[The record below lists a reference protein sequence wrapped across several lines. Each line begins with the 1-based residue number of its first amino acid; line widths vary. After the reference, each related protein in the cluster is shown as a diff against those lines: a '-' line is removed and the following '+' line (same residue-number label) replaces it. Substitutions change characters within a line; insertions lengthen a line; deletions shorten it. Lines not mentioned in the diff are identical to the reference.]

1 MATKNGNI
9 ISGGSTSSWN
19 AYRWYSQLEVTTKSE
34 TSTSITYTVK
44 VKYYTQY
51 AINTYANASLSGG
64 VTGSWSGSMYSSSQ
78 SGRTVTVITKT
89 DTVSKGSSSKT
100 VSYMAK
106 VQTTGGFAPGTSTAT
121 LSMTV
126 PAIDYDAPNA
136 PSACSASRV
145 TDKQAKVTWTNGST
159 STTKP
164 RSSTKVERQTDSG
177 SWAQIASVGN
187 SVKNYTDNGISAN
200 HRYRYR
206 VRAYGSGGYSGYST
220 SGYIYTT
227 PKAPSAVSLVKLS
240 DTQVQVSISGAAAWA
255 DGYELQRSVDSGSW
269 AAVATV
275 TAWPYTDTPGGG
287 YVRYRVR
294 AKRGTLASTWT
305 ESVEIAT
312 ITPPLA
318 PAVSLDPSGAVLP
331 CGTAVTVAWSPN
343 HPDGSE
349 QSAAQVEYTVGST
362 AAQTVDV
369 SGSATS
375 YQLPEA
381 ALASPATVS
390 VRVRTKGLDPDWG
403 AWSSPVQVVLAYP
416 PSVAITSPGSDGAV
430 VDSLPLEVTWTVD
443 DSTGVSSQTFE
454 LYGPDGLAYTAQ
466 LSTNARSITLDSS
479 TYRLDNLTDYTVRL
493 SVTGGSSLSTV
504 EERSFETD
512 YLEPAFPEPEVGV
525 QYDDLSVSLEM
536 RAGEFVP
543 NLWVNPKGTTN
554 GVTATSSD
562 DGSLTVAGT
571 NTTQITTYISAQ
583 CYALRDGA
591 TYTASIDKKPVG
603 VSLFADYY
611 NEDGYVG
618 NVFMFSQSNITDVTF
633 TADFSEATKVSCFV
647 SVGPGVTV
655 SGTYRVMLNE
665 GTEPAPWQPPGYV
678 LPATEYFTVERQNDD
693 GTRWLVGDGLAEGDS
708 CIDPL
713 PPLNVDVHYLV
724 TAHAASGTTATS
736 DATVR
741 VESTGF
747 AYNFGADASEC
758 VIFRYDPSWSTDYG
772 KSFDLYHFADGGET
786 GGKPVAYAS
795 QDVDVT
801 SQQSFRLVTAE
812 EIRAAD
818 SLARR
823 VLRGWVRDFYG
834 GRAYGVIEFSLSAE
848 VPYTLGTVDIDFS
861 ECVFEEAANGS

>member
-1 MATKNGNI
+1 MATKNGNV
-9 ISGGSTSSWN
+9 ISGGSTSAWN
-19 AYRWYSQLEVTTKSE
+19 AYRWYAQLEVTTKSE

-51 AINTYANASLSGG
+51 KINVYANGSLSGG
-64 VTGSWSGSMYSSSQ
+64 VSGSWNGSLYSTTDN
-78 SGRTVTVITKT
+78 GRTVTVISKT
-89 DTVSKGSSSKT
+89 DTVSKGSSKKT
-100 VSYMAK
+100 VSYSAYI
-106 VQTTGGFAPGTSTAT
+106 QATGGFGNGKSEVD
-121 LSMTV
+121 LSVTV

-136 PSACSASRV
+136 PSDCSASRV

-164 RSSTKVERQTDSG
+164 RSSTKVERKTDSG

-227 PKAPSAVSLVKLS
+227 PKAPSSVSLVKTS

-294 AKRGTLASTWT
+294 AKRGTLASAWT

-349 QSAAQVEYTVGST
+349 QSSAQVEYTVGSA
-362 AAQTVDV
+362 AAQTADV
-369 SGSATS
+369 TGATAS

-403 AWSSPVQVVLAYP
+403 AWSSPVQVALAYP

-430 VDSLPLEVTWTVD
+430 VDTLPLEVAWTAE

-466 LSTNARSITLDSS
+466 LSTDARSITLDSS
-479 TYRLDNLTDYTVRL
+479 TYRLDNLTGYSVRL
-493 SVTGGSSLSTV
+493 SVTGGSSLSTAV
-504 EERSFETD
+504 ERSFETD
-512 YLEPAFPEPEVGV
+512 YLEPAFPEPVVGV

-543 NLWVNPKGTTN
+543 NLWPSIN
-554 GVTATSSD
+554 GSY
-562 DGSLTVAGT
+562 G
-571 NTTQITTYISAQ
+571 
-583 CYALRDGA
+583 
-591 TYTASIDKKPVG
+591 
-603 VSLFADYY
+603 
-611 NEDGYVG
+611 
-618 NVFMFSQSNITDVTF
+618 
-633 TADFSEATKVSCFV
+633 
-647 SVGPGVTV
+647 GVTV
-655 SGTYRVMLNE
+655 STDDTGLITVSGTASSADNYVGENINGIVAGGTYTLTADSLPTGVAVIVIQMNSDYKEISGKRFTIDSSIAMITKTLESNTAYVICRVFVVQNSTVDASFRVMLNE

-693 GTRWLVGDGLAEGDS
+693 GTRWLVGDGLSEGDS

-713 PPLNVDVHYLV
+713 PPLNTDVHYLV

-736 DATVR
+736 DATTR
-741 VESTGF
+741 IDRPWF
-747 AYNFGADASEC
+747 ALNFGADAGISL
-758 VIFRYDPSWSTDYG
+758 IMKYG
-772 KSFDLYHFADGGET
+772 TEMEEEGEHQGELYHFADGGEGGGLPEFYGT
-786 GGKPVAYAS
+786 GEYEQTPSYG
-795 QDVDVT
+795 
-801 SQQSFRLVTAE
+801 FRLSSAE
-812 EIRAAD
+812 EYRELRAL
-818 SLARR
+818 SRR
-823 VLRGWVRDFYG
+823 YAVGWLRDPLGNRLRGRFTW
-834 GRAYGVIEFSLSAE
+834 GVEVMPGTPAFEVSLDADE
-848 VPYTLGTVDIDFS
+848 L
-861 ECVFEEAANGS
+861 VFQEAANG

>member
-1 MATKNGNI
+1 MATKNGNV
-9 ISGGSTSSWN
+9 ISGGSTSAWN
-19 AYRWYSQLEVTTKSE
+19 AYRWCSQLEVTTKSE

-64 VTGSWSGSMYSSSQ
+64 VTGSWSGSMYSGSQ

-89 DTVSKGSSSKT
+89 DTVSKGGSSKS
-100 VSYMAK
+100 VSYTAK

-121 LSMTV
+121 LSVTV

-145 TDKQAKVTWTNGST
+145 TDKQSKVTWTNGST
-159 STTKP
+159 SATKP

-177 SWAQIASVGN
+177 SWTQIASVG
-187 SVKNYTDNGISAN
+187 SSTRNYTDNGISSN

-206 VRAYGSGGYSGYST
+206 VRAQGSGGYSGYST

-227 PKAPSAVSLVKLS
+227 PKAPDSVSLVKTS

-287 YVRYRVR
+287 YVKYRVR
-294 AKRGTLASTWT
+294 AKRGSLASAWT
-305 ESVEIAT
+305 ESEQIAT

-318 PAVSLDPSGAVLP
+318 PAVALDPTGAVLP
-331 CGTAVTVAWSPN
+331 CGTAVAVAWSPN

-349 QSAAQVEYTVGST
+349 QSSAQVEYTVGSA
-362 AAQTVDV
+362 AAQTADV

-375 YQLPEA
+375 YRLPEA

-403 AWSSPVQVVLAYP
+403 AWSSPVQVALAYP
-416 PSVAITSPGSDGAV
+416 PSVSITNPGSDGAV
-430 VDSLPLEVTWTVD
+430 VDSLPLEVTWTVE

-466 LSTNARSITLDSS
+466 LATDARSITLDTS
-479 TYRLDNLTDYTVRL
+479 TYRLDNLTGYEVRL
-493 SVTGGSSLSTV
+493 SVTGGSSLATV

-543 NLWVNPKGTTN
+543 NLWVNPSGTSSGIT
-554 GVTATSSD
+554 VTAND
-562 DGSLTVAGT
+562 DGSVTLSGTSTASFYIFTRIDSLRPGSTYTLSIDNDTPAVISIQPFNSDGYISDICSVGMGGIRT
-571 NTTQITTYISAQ
+571 NTSVFPQNATFARLMIQSSATG
-583 CYALRDGA
+583 L
-591 TYTASIDKKPVG
+591 T
-603 VSLFADYY
+603 L
-611 NEDGYVG
+611 
-618 NVFMFSQSNITDVTF
+618 
-633 TADFSEATKVSCFV
+633 
-647 SVGPGVTV
+647 
-655 SGTYRVMLNE
+655 SGTYRIMLNE
-665 GTEPAPWQPPGYV
+665 GTKPAPWQPPGYV
-678 LPATEYFTVERQNDD
+678 LPETEYFTVERQNDD
-693 GTRWLVGDGLAEGDS
+693 GTRWLVGDNLIEGES

-713 PPLNVDVHYLV
+713 PPLNVEVHYLV

-741 VESTGF
+741 VDRPWF
-747 AYNFGADASEC
+747 ALNFGADAGISM
-758 VIFRYDPSWSTDYG
+758 IMRYGTEMEEEG
-772 KSFDLYHFADGGET
+772 EHQGELYHFADGGEGGGLPEFYGT
-786 GGKPVAYAS
+786 GEYEQTPSYG
-795 QDVDVT
+795 
-801 SQQSFRLVTAE
+801 FRLSSAE
-812 EIRAAD
+812 EYRELRAL
-818 SLARR
+818 SRR
-823 VLRGWVRDFYG
+823 YAVGWLRDPLGNRLRGRFTW
-834 GRAYGVIEFSLSAE
+834 GVEVMPGAPAFEVSLDADE
-848 VPYTLGTVDIDFS
+848 L
-861 ECVFEEAANGS
+861 VFQEASNG

>member
-1 MATKNGNI
+1 MATSNGNV
-9 ISGGSTSSWN
+9 ISGGSTSAWN
-19 AYRWYSQLEVTTKSE
+19 AYRWYSQLEVVTKSE

-44 VKYYTQY
+44 VKYFTQY

-64 VTGSWSGSMYSSSQ
+64 VAGSWSGSMYSSSQ

-89 DTVSKGSSSKT
+89 DTVSKGSSSKS
-100 VSYMAK
+100 VSYTAK
-106 VQTTGGFAPGTSTAT
+106 VQTTGGFAPGTSTAK
-121 LSMTV
+121 LSVTV

-145 TDKQAKVTWTNGST
+145 TDRQAKVTWTNGST

-177 SWAQIASVGN
+177 SWAQIASVG
-187 SVKNYTDNGISAN
+187 SSTRNYTDNGISAN
-200 HRYRYR
+200 RRYRYR

-220 SGYIYTT
+220 SGYVYTT
-227 PKAPSAVSLVKLS
+227 PKAPSAVSLVKTS

-255 DGYELQRSVDSGSW
+255 DGYELQRSVDSGPW

-287 YVRYRVR
+287 YVKYRVR
-294 AKRGTLASTWT
+294 AKRGSLASAWT
-305 ESVEIAT
+305 ESAEIAT

-318 PAVSLDPSGAVLP
+318 PAVSLSPSGAVLP
-331 CGTAVTVAWSPN
+331 CGTAVTVSWSPN
-343 HPDGSE
+343 HPDGSA
-349 QSAAQVEYTVGST
+349 QSSAQVEYTVGVA
-362 AAQTVDV
+362 AAQTATV

-375 YQLPEA
+375 YRLPEA
-381 ALASPATVS
+381 ALASPATVT

-403 AWSSPVQVVLAYP
+403 AWSSPVQVALAYP

-430 VDSLPLEVTWTVD
+430 VDSLPLEVAWTVE
-443 DSTGVSSQTFE
+443 DSTGVSSQAFE
-454 LYGPDGLAYTAQ
+454 LYDADGLAYTAQ
-466 LSTNARSITLDSS
+466 LSTGARSITLDSS
-479 TYRLDNLTDYTVRL
+479 TYRLDNLTDYEVRL
-493 SVTGGSSLSTV
+493 SVTGGSSLATV

-536 RAGEFVP
+536 RAGTGGE
-543 NLWVNPKGTTN
+543 GT
-554 GVTATSSD
+554 
-562 DGSLTVAGT
+562 
-571 NTTQITTYISAQ
+571 
-583 CYALRDGA
+583 
-591 TYTASIDKKPVG
+591 P
-603 VSLFADYY
+603 
-611 NEDGYVG
+611 E
-618 NVFMFSQSNITDVTF
+618 
-633 TADFSEATKVSCFV
+633 
-647 SVGPGVTV
+647 TV
-655 SGTYRVMLNE
+655 S
-665 GTEPAPWQPPGYV
+665 
-678 LPATEYFTVERQNDD
+678 FTVERQNDD
-693 GTRWLVGDGLAEGDS
+693 GTRWLVGDNLAEGEE

-713 PPLNVDVHYLV
+713 PPLNVEVHYLV
-724 TAHAASGTTATS
+724 TAHAASGTTATA

-747 AYNFGADASEC
+747 AYNFGSDASEC

-801 SQQSFRLVTAE
+801 GRQSFRLVTAE

-834 GRAYGVIEFSLSAE
+834 GRAYGVLEFSLSAE

>member
-1 MATKNGNI
+1 MATKNGNV
-9 ISGGSTSSWN
+9 ISGGSTSAWN

-64 VTGSWSGSMYSSSQ
+64 VTGSWSGSMYSGSQ

-89 DTVSKGSSSKT
+89 DTVSKGGSSKT
-100 VSYMAK
+100 VSYTAK
-106 VQTTGGFAPGTSTAT
+106 VQTTGGFAPGTSTAELT
-121 LSMTV
+121 VTV

-145 TDKQAKVTWTNGST
+145 TDKQSKVTWTNGGT

-227 PKAPSAVSLVKLS
+227 PKAPSAVSLVKTS

-294 AKRGTLASTWT
+294 AKRGTLASAWT

-318 PAVSLDPSGAVLP
+318 PAVTLDPSGAVQP

-403 AWSSPVQVVLAYP
+403 AWSSPVQVALAYP
-416 PSVAITSPGSDGAV
+416 PSVTITSPGSDGAV
-430 VDSLPLEVTWTVD
+430 VDSLPLEIAGLM
-443 DSTGVSSQTFE
+443 SE
-454 LYGPDGLAYTAQ
+454 LP
-466 LSTNARSITLDSS
+466 
-479 TYRLDNLTDYTVRL
+479 
-493 SVTGGSSLSTV
+493 
-504 EERSFETD
+504 
-512 YLEPAFPEPEVGV
+512 
-525 QYDDLSVSLEM
+525 
-536 RAGEFVP
+536 
-543 NLWVNPKGTTN
+543 
-554 GVTATSSD
+554 
-562 DGSLTVAGT
+562 
-571 NTTQITTYISAQ
+571 
-583 CYALRDGA
+583 
-591 TYTASIDKKPVG
+591 ID
-603 VSLFADYY
+603 
-611 NEDGYVG
+611 
-618 NVFMFSQSNITDVTF
+618 
-633 TADFSEATKVSCFV
+633 
-647 SVGPGVTV
+647 
-655 SGTYRVMLNE
+655 
-665 GTEPAPWQPPGYV
+665 
-678 LPATEYFTVERQNDD
+678 
-693 GTRWLVGDGLAEGDS
+693 
-708 CIDPL
+708 
-713 PPLNVDVHYLV
+713 
-724 TAHAASGTTATS
+724 
-736 DATVR
+736 
-741 VESTGF
+741 
-747 AYNFGADASEC
+747 
-758 VIFRYDPSWSTDYG
+758 
-772 KSFDLYHFADGGET
+772 
-786 GGKPVAYAS
+786 
-795 QDVDVT
+795 
-801 SQQSFRLVTAE
+801 
-812 EIRAAD
+812 
-818 SLARR
+818 
-823 VLRGWVRDFYG
+823 
-834 GRAYGVIEFSLSAE
+834 
-848 VPYTLGTVDIDFS
+848 
-861 ECVFEEAANGS
+861 VFEEKLEKMIAAAYEMGVAKDIQPFMDHARQLDLPARQPHRLRGAALGHRRIVARDRRGAQLRNRLPGARLPRARGRRAVRRPERVAGDARGGVRAESVGQSERHQFGRHRHEQR

>member
-1 MATKNGNI
+1 MATKNGNV
-9 ISGGSTSSWN
+9 ISGGSTSAWN

-34 TSTSITYTVK
+34 TSTSITYTVR

-64 VTGSWSGSMYSSSQ
+64 VTGSWSGSMYSGSQ

-89 DTVSKGSSSKT
+89 DTVSKGGSSKT
-100 VSYMAK
+100 VSYTAK

-121 LSMTV
+121 LSVTV

-145 TDKQAKVTWTNGST
+145 TDSQAKVTWTNGGT
-159 STTKP
+159 STTRP

-177 SWAQIASVGN
+177 SWTQIASVG
-187 SVKNYTDNGISAN
+187 SSTRNYTDNGISAN
-200 HRYRYR
+200 RRYRYR

-227 PKAPSAVSLVKLS
+227 PKAPSAVSLVKTS
-240 DTQVQVSISGAAAWA
+240 DTQVKISISGAAAWA

-287 YVRYRVR
+287 YVKYRVR
-294 AKRGTLASTWT
+294 AKRGSLASAWT
-305 ESVEIAT
+305 ESAEIAT

-318 PAVSLDPSGAVLP
+318 PAVSLSPSGAVLP

-349 QSAAQVEYTVGST
+349 QSSAQVEYTVGGE
-362 AAQTVDV
+362 AAQTATV

-381 ALASPATVS
+381 ALASPATVT

-403 AWSSPVQVVLAYP
+403 AWSSPVQVTLAYP
-416 PSVAITSPGSDGAV
+416 PSVAITNPDIDGAV
-430 VDSLPLEVTWTVD
+430 VDTLPLEVAWTVE

-454 LYGPDGLAYTAQ
+454 LYDADGLAYTAQ
-466 LSTNARSITLDSS
+466 LATGARSITLDSS
-479 TYRLDNLTDYTVRL
+479 TYRLDNLTGYTVRL
-493 SVTGGSSLSTV
+493 SVTGGSSLATDA
-504 EERSFETD
+504 ERSFETD
-512 YLEPAFPEPEVGV
+512 YLEPAFPEPEIGV

-536 RAGEFVP
+536 RAGT
-543 NLWVNPKGTTN
+543 G
-554 GVTATSSD
+554 G
-562 DGSLTVAGT
+562 
-571 NTTQITTYISAQ
+571 
-583 CYALRDGA
+583 
-591 TYTASIDKKPVG
+591 
-603 VSLFADYY
+603 
-611 NEDGYVG
+611 ED
-618 NVFMFSQSNITDVTF
+618 TP
-633 TADFSEATKVSCFV
+633 E
-647 SVGPGVTV
+647 TV
-655 SGTYRVMLNE
+655 S
-665 GTEPAPWQPPGYV
+665 
-678 LPATEYFTVERQNDD
+678 FTVERQNDD
-693 GTRWLVGDGLAEGDS
+693 GTRWLVGDDLAEGES

-713 PPLNVDVHYLV
+713 PPLNVEVHYLV
-724 TAHAASGTTATS
+724 TAHAASGTTATA

-747 AYNFGADASEC
+747 AYNFGSDASEC
-758 VIFRYDPSWSTDYG
+758 VIFRYDPSWSMDYG

-795 QDVDVT
+795 QDVDIT
-801 SQQSFRLVTAE
+801 GQQSFRLVTVE
-812 EIRAAD
+812 EIRAVD

-834 GRAYGVIEFSLSAE
+834 GRAYGVLEFSLSAE

>member
-1 MATKNGNI
+1 MATANGNV
-9 ISGGSTSSWN
+9 ISGGSTAAWN
-19 AYRWYSQLEVTTKSE
+19 AYRWYAQLEVTTKSE

-64 VTGSWSGSMYSSSQ
+64 VAGSWSGSMYSSSQ
-78 SGRTVTVITKT
+78 SGRTVTVISKT
-89 DTVSKGSSSKT
+89 DTVSKGSSSQR
-100 VSYMAK
+100 VSYTAK
-106 VQTTGGFAPGTSTAT
+106 VRTTGGFAPGTSTA
-121 LSMTV
+121 SISVTV

-145 TDKQAKVTWTNGST
+145 TDSQSKVTWTNGST

-177 SWAQIASVGN
+177 SWSQIASVG
-187 SVKNYTDNGISAN
+187 SSTKNYTDNGISAD

-227 PKAPSAVSLVKLS
+227 PKAPSAVSLVKTS

-287 YVRYRVR
+287 YVKYRVR
-294 AKRGTLASTWT
+294 AQRGTLASAWT
-305 ESVEIAT
+305 ESAEIAT

-318 PAVSLDPSGAVLP
+318 PAVTLDPPGAVLP

-349 QSAAQVEYTVGST
+349 QSSAQVEYTVGSA
-362 AAQTVDV
+362 AAQTADV
-369 SGSATS
+369 TGATAS

-403 AWSSPVQVVLAYP
+403 AWSSPVQVALAYP
-416 PSVAITSPGSDGAV
+416 PSVAITNPGSDGAV
-430 VDSLPLEVTWTVD
+430 VDTLPLEVTWTVE

-466 LSTNARSITLDSS
+466 LSAGARSITLDSS
-479 TYRLDNLTDYTVRL
+479 TYRLDNLTGYTVRL

-543 NLWVNPKGTTN
+543 NLWPVINEAGNDAAVST
-554 GVTATSSD
+554 D
-562 DGSLTVAGT
+562 DTGL
-571 NTTQITTYISAQ
+571 I
-583 CYALRDGA
+583 
-591 TYTASIDKKPVG
+591 
-603 VSLFADYY
+603 
-611 NEDGYVG
+611 
-618 NVFMFSQSNITDVTF
+618 
-633 TADFSEATKVSCFV
+633 
-647 SVGPGVTV
+647 TV
-655 SGTYRVMLNE
+655 SGTPISTIHANAEAHGIAANKPYTLTASNVSNSSTSTWTVYTEERDVNGEYVASHSLSSSLSTTTFTTAANCVQLYCFIIVYAGYSANLATRVMLNE

-736 DATVR
+736 DTTVR

-758 VIFRYDPSWSTDYG
+758 VVFRYDPSWSTDYG
-772 KSFDLYHFADGGET
+772 KSYDLYHFADGGET

-795 QDVDVT
+795 QDVDIT
-801 SQQSFRLVTAE
+801 GQQSFRLVTAE
-812 EIRAAD
+812 EIRAVD

-834 GRAYGVIEFSLSAE
+834 GRAYGVMEFSLSAD